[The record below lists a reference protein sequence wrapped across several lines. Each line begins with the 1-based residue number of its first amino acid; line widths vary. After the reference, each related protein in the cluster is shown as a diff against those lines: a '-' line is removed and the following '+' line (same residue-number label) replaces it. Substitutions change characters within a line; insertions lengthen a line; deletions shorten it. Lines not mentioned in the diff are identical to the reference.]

1 MEILHWT
8 ASKTTRIN
16 LSPFPWDEALD
27 GIFEIDE
34 GKIAGETGVE
44 TIIIRLN
51 CLFKK
56 GSIITKYQAFNSF
69 MTFKRW
75 TTMSIQAFLNE
86 FDKRLF
92 KTKTYGTIISDN
104 ILGYQLLKLA
114 NLLTHHEALI
124 EATIPD
130 LQ

>member
-1 MEILHWT
+1 M
-8 ASKTTRIN
+8 TRIN

-69 MTFKRW
+69 MTFKR
-75 TTMSIQAFLNE
+75 
-86 FDKRLF
+86 
-92 KTKTYGTIISDN
+92 
-104 ILGYQLLKLA
+104 
-114 NLLTHHEALI
+114 
-124 EATIPD
+124 
-130 LQ
+130 